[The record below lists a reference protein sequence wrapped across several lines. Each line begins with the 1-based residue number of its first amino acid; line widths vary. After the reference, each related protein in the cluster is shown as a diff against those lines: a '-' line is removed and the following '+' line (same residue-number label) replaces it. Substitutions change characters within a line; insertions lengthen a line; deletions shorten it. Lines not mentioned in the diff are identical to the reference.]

1 MYPRE
6 YFDTYWR
13 GDLKNEVFV
22 IMSFA
27 DEFKEVWESA
37 IRPAIEDDTDEN
49 QAELAC
55 LVDFRKKPLRIP
67 ARVQPD
73 AGYHQKNHCCE
84 HQQFDFGPPII
95 LR

>member
-27 DEFKEVWESA
+27 PEFQPAWEDA
-37 IRPAIEDDTDEN
+37 IKPAIEVDTGRIKGDE
-49 QAELAC
+49 ELKGTGVF
-55 LVDFRKKPLRIP
+55 LSSNNDSRPL
-67 ARVQPD
+67 
-73 AGYHQKNHCCE
+73 
-84 HQQFDFGPPII
+84 
-95 LR
+95 